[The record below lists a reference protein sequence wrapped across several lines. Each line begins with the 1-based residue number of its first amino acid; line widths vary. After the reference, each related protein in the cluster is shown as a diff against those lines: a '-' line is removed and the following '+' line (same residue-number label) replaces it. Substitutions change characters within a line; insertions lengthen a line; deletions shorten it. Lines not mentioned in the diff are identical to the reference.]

1 MPPRHRKV
9 LHESQVLL
17 LNMRVRVNDVLASLD
32 QLSQELDLEALVPAL
47 ERETVK
53 RMSLCWPIVGPRA
66 GWLWQ

>member
-1 MPPRHRKV
+1 
-9 LHESQVLL
+9 
-17 LNMRVRVNDVLASLD
+17 MRVRVNDVLASLD